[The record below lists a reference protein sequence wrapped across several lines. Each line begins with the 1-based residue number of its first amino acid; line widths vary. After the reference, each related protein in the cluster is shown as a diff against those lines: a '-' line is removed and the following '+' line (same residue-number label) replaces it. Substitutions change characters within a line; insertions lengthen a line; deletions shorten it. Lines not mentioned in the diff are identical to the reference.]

1 VFSIKSGGNKMTMVR
16 KTVAALLVALVFSA
30 GASLTQAQRQT
41 YRGTYRS
48 VQQLI
53 RRIETRTNL
62 LRDSLNNPDRTGVYG
77 TSSQDS
83 YALVDNL
90 GSAVAQLRARFDS
103 RSATSADAQEVLN
116 RAALVDRVLRRNA
129 TDAVTLRTWANLRVD
144 LNQLASVYGLRW
156 PNVSQT
162 YPYPST
168 TPTPYGVSRLT
179 GTYRLNPSRSDDP
192 GQAADRATQSLRY
205 GDRARIRDQV
215 AARLESP
222 DQIAIE
228 LRGRD
233 VTLASSRA
241 PQITFAAD
249 GTERVETTP
258 SGRTIRARATLN
270 GEQLIVT
277 STGDAGNQFNVT
289 FEPIDNGRGLSVT
302 RRVYV
307 QGLSQPVGVRSVY
320 EKTSDIASFDINTGP
335 QPYPNP
341 GNTTTANGDFV
352 ITNGETVIGILEN
365 GLSTQ
370 TAREGDRFTI
380 TVRQPLQFEGATIEG
395 HVTNVERSGR
405 LTGRSQITLNFD
417 TIRLRDGRSYRFAGI
432 LESVRTTQG
441 DTVRVDNEGA
451 VKDTNQTTKTAQRA
465 ALGTAVG
472 AIIGAIAGGGKGA
485 AIGAIVGAGGGAGSV
500 YVQGRDDLDLG
511 AGTELTIRASGP
523 R

>member
-1 VFSIKSGGNKMTMVR
+1 MIMVR
-16 KTVAALLVALVFSA
+16 KTIVVLLAALVLSA
-30 GASLTQAQRQT
+30 GASLTQAQRQP

-48 VQQLI
+48 VQLLLS
-53 RRIETRTNL
+53 RLGTGTDLLLSRVNTRNRTSVSDRTIQADL
-62 LRDSLNNPDRTGVYG
+62 GSSVQSLNSTVM
-77 TSSQDS
+77 
-83 YALVDNL
+83 
-90 GSAVAQLRARFDS
+90 QLRERFDN
-103 RSATSADAQEVLN
+103 RTSTTADVQEVLN
-116 RAALVDRVLRRNA
+116 SAALVDRIVRRDA
-129 TDAVTLRTWANLRVD
+129 TDTVTFRTWTNLRAD
-144 LNQLASVYGLRW
+144 LNQLATVYGLRW

-168 TPTPYGVSRLT
+168 NPAPSGVSRLT
-179 GTYRLNPSRSDDP
+179 GTYRLDPARSDDP
-192 GQAADRATQSLRY
+192 GQAADRATQSLGY
-205 GDRARIRDQV
+205 GNRARIRDQV

-222 DQIAIE
+222 DQLAIE

-249 GTERVETTP
+249 GTERVETAP

-270 GEQLIVT
+270 GEQLIVS
-277 STGDAGNQFNVT
+277 STGDSGNQFDVT
-289 FEPIDNGRGLSVT
+289 FDPIDNGRGLSVT

-307 QGLSQPVGVRSVY
+307 QGLSRPVVVQSVY
-320 EKTSDIASFDINTGP
+320 EKTSDIARFDINTGP
-335 QPYPNP
+335 QTYP

-352 ITNGETVIGILEN
+352 ITSGETVIGVLEN

-370 TAREGDRFTI
+370 TAREGDRFTM
-380 TVRQPLQFEGATIEG
+380 TVRQPAQYEGAVIEG
-395 HVTNVERSGR
+395 HVSNIQRSGR
-405 LTGRSQITLNFD
+405 LTGRSQMTLSFD
-417 TIRLRDGRSYRFAGI
+417 TIRLRNGGSSRFAGI

-451 VKDTNQTTKTAQRA
+451 VRDSSQTTKTEQRTA
-465 ALGTAVG
+465 IGTAVG

>member
-1 VFSIKSGGNKMTMVR
+1 MIMVR
-16 KTVAALLVALVFSA
+16 KTMAALLVALVFSA
-30 GASLTQAQRQT
+30 GASFAQAQRQT

-48 VQQLI
+48 VQLLLSRIGTGTDQML
-53 RRIETRTNL
+53 RRVNTRN
-62 LRDSLNNPDRTGVYG
+62 RTI
-77 TSSQDS
+77 QAD
-83 YALVDNL
+83 L
-90 GSAVAQLRARFDS
+90 GSSVQNLNSTVLQLRGRFNN
-103 RSATSADAQEVLN
+103 RTSTREDVQAVLN
-116 RAALVDRVLRRNA
+116 SAALVDSIIRRDA
-129 TDAVTLRTWANLRVD
+129 TDPVTLRVWTNLRAD
-144 LNQLASVYGLRW
+144 LNQLASIYGLSW

-168 TPTPYGVSRLT
+168 NPTQYGVSRLT
-179 GTYRLNPSRSDDP
+179 GTYRLDPSRSDDP
-192 GQAADRATQSLRY
+192 GQAADRATRSLGY
-205 GDRARIRDQV
+205 GNGTGIRDQV

-241 PQITFAAD
+241 PQITFTAD
-249 GTERVETTP
+249 GTERVETAP

-270 GEQLIVT
+270 GEQLTVS
-277 STGDAGNQFNVT
+277 STGDTGNQFNVT
-289 FEPIDNGRGLSVT
+289 FEPIDNGRALRVT

-307 QGLSQPVGVRSVY
+307 QGLSSPVVVQSVY
-320 EKTSDIASFDINTGP
+320 EKTSDVARFDITNGP
-335 QPYPNP
+335 QTYPYP
-341 GNTTTANGDFV
+341 GNTAANGEFA
-352 ITNGETVIGILEN
+352 IANGETVIGVLEN

-370 TAREGDRFTI
+370 TVREGDRFTV
-380 TVRQPLQFEGATIEG
+380 TVRQPVQYEGAVIEG
-395 HVTNVERSGR
+395 HVSNVQRSGR
-405 LTGRSQITLNFD
+405 LTGRSQMTLNFD
-417 TIRLRDGRSYRFAGI
+417 TIRLRNGASYRFAGI

-451 VKDTNQTTKTAQRA
+451 VRDTSQTTKTEQRA
-465 ALGTAVG
+465 AIGTAVG